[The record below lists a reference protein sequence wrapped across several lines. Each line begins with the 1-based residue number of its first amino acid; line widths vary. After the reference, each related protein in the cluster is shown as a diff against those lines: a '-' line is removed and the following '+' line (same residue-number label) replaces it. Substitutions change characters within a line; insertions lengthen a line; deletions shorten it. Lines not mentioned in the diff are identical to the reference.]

1 MRAHQAPVEIPVAFG
16 QGRAKSRALAGAHVL
31 VKASW
36 NWSFYN
42 GDHRSALVNNTT
54 IDFDGCRV
62 TKICDVG
69 IDLSATADLTQGVV
83 PGPLTDDYANGKVR
97 RGHPDG
103 FRTDASVTITDKF
116 GEEIHGAIDSGSVT
130 EVQVPGTGGGGSIN
144 EWFIGFEVTGG
155 TGDYIDAAG
164 RGHIHMLFDSGSAHG
179 AGDTPGVYQDN
190 PDRFLLH
197 EIYLSLD

>member
-1 MRAHQAPVEIPVAFG
+1 VD
-16 QGRAKSRALAGAHVL
+16 
-31 VKASW
+31 
-36 NWSFYN
+36 FY
-42 GDHRSALVNNTT
+42 
-54 IDFDGCRV
+54 GCRTV
-62 TKICDVG
+62 TCTAGV
-69 IDLSATADLTQGVV
+69 DLSATADLTRGVV
-83 PGPLTDDYANGKVR
+83 GFTTLDDGYTAGKVR

-116 GEEIHGAIDSGSVT
+116 GDEIHGAIDSGSVT

-155 TGDYIDAAG
+155 TGDYFDAAG
-164 RGHIHMLFDSGSAHG
+164 RGHIHMLFDSGGAHS

-197 EIYLSLD
+197 EIFLSLE